1 MFYRLYLTRIY
12 PYLMGFLPI
21 IYAFKTVLTEYRGLK
36 SFYNLKK

>member
-1 MFYRLYLTRIY
+1 MT
-12 PYLMGFLPI
+12 GFLPI